1 MTRGVTDA
9 KARRRDADA
18 RMPLSAHLKE
28 FRTRLIL
35 AAVGMVVFAIAGW
48 FLFDPVFDALRVP
61 VEARAQEAGG
71 LVTINFAAV
80 VSALDLRIK
89 MSLLIGVVLSSPWW
103 LYQLWAFIAPGLN
116 KREKRYTYGFLGAA
130 IPLFLA
136 GVALAWWIYP
146 RAIEILT
153 DFVPEG
159 GSSVLDAQMFLSFAM
174 RLVIAFGIGFVMP
187 VIMVALTWAGLV
199 TARTWAKGWRWAIM
213 VILLASAI
221 LTPTQD
227 VTTMMFMAAP
237 LCVLY
242 AAAVGIGLLR
252 ERFVRKR
259 RPQDLDDLGE
269 PEDNNPADDRNDGT
283 GR

>member
-1 MTRGVTDA
+1 MTSA
-9 KARRRDADA
+9 NARKRDADA

-35 AAVGMVVFAIAGW
+35 AAIGMVVCAIAGW
-48 FLFDPVFDALRVP
+48 FFFDPVFNALREP
-61 VEARAQEAGG
+61 VEARAEAHGG

-80 VSALDLRIK
+80 VTALDLRIK

-103 LYQLWAFIAPGLN
+103 LYQLWAFVAPGLN
-116 KREKRYTYGFLGAA
+116 KREKRYTVGFLGTA

-153 DFVPEG
+153 DFTPAG
-159 GSSVLDAQMFLSFAM
+159 GSNVLDAQMFLSFAM
-174 RLVIAFGIGFVMP
+174 RLVLAFGIGFVLP
-187 VIMVALTWAGLV
+187 VIMVALTWGGAV
-199 TARTWAKGWRWAIM
+199 KARTWAKGWRWAVLLIM
-213 VILLASAI
+213 LASAI

-237 LCVLY
+237 LCILY
-242 AAAVGIGLLR
+242 AAAVGVGLLR
-252 ERFVRKR
+252 ERAVRKR
-259 RPQDLDDLGE
+259 GPKEVDE
-269 PEDNNPADDRNDGT
+269 
-283 GR
+283 

>member
-1 MTRGVTDA
+1 MTGA

-28 FRTRLIL
+28 FRNRLIL
-35 AAVGMVVFAIAGW
+35 AAIGMVVFAIVGW
-48 FLFDPVFDALRVP
+48 FFFDPVFAAVREP
-61 VEARAQEAGG
+61 VEQRAQEHGG
-71 LVTINFAAV
+71 LVTINFGAV
-80 VSALDLRIK
+80 IMALDLRIK

-116 KREKRYTYGFLGAA
+116 KREKRYTWGFLGAA
-130 IPLFLA
+130 IPLFLS

-146 RAIEILT
+146 RAIDILT

-174 RLVIAFGIGFVMP
+174 RLVIAFGIGFVLP
-187 VIMVALTWAGLV
+187 VIMVALTWGGLV
-199 TARTWAKGWRWAIM
+199 KAHSWAKGWRWAVMLIM
-213 VILLASAI
+213 LASAI

-227 VTTMMFMAAP
+227 VTTMMFMAVP
-237 LCVLY
+237 LCLLY
-242 AAAVGIGLLR
+242 AAAVGVGLLR

-259 RPQDLDDLGE
+259 RPTDDDDLDD
-269 PEDNNPADDRNDGT
+269 PHDDPKAPKSTDSKE
-283 GR
+283 